1 MQAPCRRCAARA
13 PAGATGW
20 RTRWRVKILQFTE
33 PLLCRAGALPAL
45 HTART
50 GGRNWV
56 ADALARN
63 AASRPTW
70 PVYRMLDAAGGV
82 QDSITCAGAHHA
94 AQALAGFLTGPAGLR
109 PGDRAVLCYPPG
121 ALLNRAPAQAP
132 NVENAQACP
141 VRQVL
146 R

>member
-1 MQAPCRRCAARA
+1 MLRKQIC
-13 PAGATGW
+13 
-20 RTRWRVKILQFTE
+20 
-33 PLLCRAGALPAL
+33 LLVDVLFRAGALAAL
-45 HTART
+45 HSARA

-94 AQALAGFLTGPAGLR
+94 AQALAAFLTGPAGLR

-121 ALLNRAPAQAP
+121 APAVPATSFGCCIVQ
-132 NVENAQACP
+132 CP
-141 VRQVL
+141 SVHVQSSGPL
-146 R
+146 ASA